1 MHTPGKT
8 IAVLMSVLL
17 LHACDQPRYNLD
29 VVIIPR
35 EVQNFEEVNSIYDD
49 YNSAGPMVW
58 ADVSFS
64 LLFSSNRNSR
74 GADFDLVFYSCWLNS
89 NHVNGSFEIMTDPNE
104 LPLIDSMNS
113 TYNEWGP
120 YLTIDI
126 MQQHFLGQPIYDT
139 ARIFFSSD
147 RTGNQ
152 DIYCWHFYS
161 PDASPSLL
169 DTTGG
174 INGLNTIHNEGYL
187 CLHPGALPDRETCY
201 FTSDRGGTF
210 DIYRAVG
217 EANRQIE
224 RSDSLQVSKMEML
237 SSAFDDKCPYIVNNI
252 MVFTSNRDGGYGGY
266 DLWYSVFEDG
276 TWSAPVNFG
285 PAINTPYDEYRPI
298 IIPTRPELFL
308 NDMLIFSSNRPG
320 GKGGFDLYYTGLNK
334 RGGNLW

>member
-1 MHTPGKT
+1 MHTPVKT

-35 EVQNFEEVNSIYDD
+35 EAQNFEEVNSIYDD

-58 ADVSFS
+58 ADDRFS

-74 GADFDLVFYSCWLNS
+74 GADFDLVFYSCWIYS
-89 NHVNGSFEIMTDPNE
+89 NNVNGSFKIWTDPNE
-104 LPLIDSMNS
+104 FAVIDSINS
-113 TYNEWGP
+113 AFNEWGP
-120 YLTIDI
+120 YLTIDM
-126 MQQHFLGQPIYDT
+126 MQQHFMGQPIQDT

-152 DIYCWHFYS
+152 DIYCGHFHS
-161 PDASPSLL
+161 LASLSSMDATS
-169 DTTGG
+169 G
-174 INGLNTIHNEGYL
+174 IKGLNTIHNEGYL
-187 CLHPGALPDRETCY
+187 CLHPGVLPDRETGY
-201 FTSDRGGTF
+201 FNSDRGGSF
-210 DIYRAVG
+210 DIYKVVG
-217 EANRQIE
+217 EVNRKIE
-224 RSDSLQVSKMEML
+224 TSDSLQVSKMEVL
-237 SSAFDDKCPYIVNNI
+237 SSAFDDKCPYIVSNI

-266 DLWYSVFEDG
+266 DLWYSVFEEG

-285 PAINTPYDEYRPI
+285 PAINTAYDEFRPI
-298 IIPTRPELFL
+298 IIPTWPELFL

-334 RGGNLW
+334 RGGNLGE